1 VPVRVLKGPRRTHL
15 QRLFST
21 FPSGWPGVGL
31 LLLRAAAGI
40 VLITETSSFLFGTGT
55 LTSSN
60 WAVALIALVSG
71 VSLLLGFLMPVGGIL
86 ATICSAVVAL
96 SLVPIDS
103 LNLPQIRAVATLL
116 AVMAAALSLLGPGAF
131 SMDSRL
137 FGRREIIIRKV
148 SQSRRME

>member
-1 VPVRVLKGPRRTHL
+1 VPRRTHL

-96 SLVPIDS
+96 PLVPIDS

-148 SQSRRME
+148 SQSRKMD